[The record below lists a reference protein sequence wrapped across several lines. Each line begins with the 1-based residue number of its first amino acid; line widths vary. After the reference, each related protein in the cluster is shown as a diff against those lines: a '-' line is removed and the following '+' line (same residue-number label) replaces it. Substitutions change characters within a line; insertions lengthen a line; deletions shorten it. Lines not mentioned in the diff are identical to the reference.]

1 MAPRTGAKICLELK
15 DQRLRGSTTIK
26 RVGRISLGRAIMTM
40 ILIALLL
47 GLVVPG
53 VAQTQAEE
61 PGPQCWAVLVGLTS
75 YQDAETEPLSFS
87 DDDARA
93 LSQALQWG
101 EQNMKVLL
109 NEQATRSN
117 IEEAV
122 LGWLEPLEDAD
133 DTVLVYFSGIWDS
146 TNDCFMCYDSSE
158 STWSGDITP
167 WDLDSWLDQ
176 LDSTKV
182 AVILDSGLQTAENST
197 FYQMLRQSGRMLM
210 APASPGE
217 TSWEDFELGH
227 GVFTNYLLEA
237 FAEWETCDEN
247 GDCKLSAE
255 EAFKYAEPR
264 VVEDRGVD
272 RTQQHPML
280 VDEVPGELS
289 LAVKARFDTG
299 DPVPPYAKILTVDS
313 QEYTKSDLPIEL
325 TFPPGATTVL
335 EVPSEITPEEGVRYT
350 FTSWDDGETS
360 ASRPISQG
368 GAYVAGYDHEV
379 YVTVESEHGS
389 PSGEGWYSAGEQVT
403 IEVPSKVGTIIQQEF
418 TGWSGDFTVAADWR
432 TSYIWL
438 QVLLAVG
445 FGLLGAI
452 PLAITLYRYLR
463 KGREAKPSPP
473 STGGEQT

>member
-1 MAPRTGAKICLELK
+1 MIR
-15 DQRLRGSTTIK
+15 
-26 RVGRISLGRAIMTM
+26 RVGRVSPARAVTTM
-40 ILIALLL
+40 ILIALLMA
-47 GLVVPG
+47 LVVPG
-53 VAQTQAEE
+53 VAQTYAED
-61 PGPQCWAVLVGLTS
+61 PGPQCWAVLVGLAS
-75 YQDAETEPLSFS
+75 YQDTETEPLSFS

-93 LSQALQWG
+93 FSQALQWG
-101 EQNMKVLL
+101 EENVQLLL

-133 DTVLVYFSGIWDS
+133 DTVLLFFSGHYNT
-146 TNDCFMCYDSSE
+146 TNDCLPCYDSSPLN
-158 STWSGDITP
+158 WAGDITP
-167 WDLDSWLDQ
+167 WDLDAWLDQ
-176 LDSTKV
+176 LESTKV
-182 AVILDSGLQTAENST
+182 AVIADTCVAENST
-197 FYQMLRQSGRMLM
+197 FFQTLRQSGRMITL
-210 APASPGE
+210 AASPGE
-217 TSWEDFELGH
+217 DAWEAPDLGH
-227 GVFTNYLLEA
+227 GVFANYLLEA

-247 GDCKLSAE
+247 GDCELSADE
-255 EAFKYAEPR
+255 VFKYAEPR
-264 VVEDRGVD
+264 VVEDIGVE

-280 VDEVPGELS
+280 VDEVPGELA

-299 DPVPPYAKILTVDS
+299 DPVPPYAKILTVDN
-313 QEYTKSDLPIEL
+313 QEYTKSDLPVEL

-350 FTSWDDGETS
+350 FTSWYDGETS

-368 GAYVAGYDHEV
+368 GAYVAGYDHRV

-418 TGWSGDFTVAADWR
+418 TGWSGDFTGTEPRASFPVDAPMTVAADWR

-452 PLAITLYRYLR
+452 PLAIGLYRYLR
-463 KGREAKPSPP
+463 KAREAKTSPP
-473 STGGEQT
+473 PTGGEQT